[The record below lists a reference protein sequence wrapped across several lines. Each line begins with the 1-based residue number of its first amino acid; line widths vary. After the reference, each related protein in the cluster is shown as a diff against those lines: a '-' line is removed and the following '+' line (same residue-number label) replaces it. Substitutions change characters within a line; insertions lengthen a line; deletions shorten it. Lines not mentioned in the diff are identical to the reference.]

1 MKSEIEIVCVHE
13 QDDRWI
19 AQIDSLDVR
28 TSGATDCEAVAL
40 ALRAIADKIES
51 NQLSPVMLCLAVTLG
66 ANLPIVTIRSDVR

>member
-51 NQLSPVMLCLAVTLG
+51 NQLTPAMLCIAVTLG
-66 ANLPIVTIRSDVR
+66 GKRPLLD